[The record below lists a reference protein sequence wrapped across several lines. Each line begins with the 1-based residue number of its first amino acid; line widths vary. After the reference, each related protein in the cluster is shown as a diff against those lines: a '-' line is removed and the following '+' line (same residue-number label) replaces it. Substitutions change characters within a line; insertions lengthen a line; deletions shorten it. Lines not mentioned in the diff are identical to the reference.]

1 LTPQALEVVLFE
13 SLLETNAST
22 FSTSYHLTGSIDI
35 EGFPPVPLDLWA
47 SASDLTPA
55 QMQLAAL
62 AGGRFTSLYSNGG
75 RQGTVRSVDL
85 RVESIP
91 RRVAVELIGARLVSG
106 NIVHAGDTID
116 VEATVRPWQ
125 QPARNVRIAIKLPA
139 RLDAGN
145 LRLLVSDGVT
155 LDRILNQPRLA
166 ARPADLAA
174 VLEQARHQHPEDRV
188 YVSLL
193 VPEAQAGI
201 GGETLLSVPLSVAN
215 ALEPLRAAQSTALN
229 GESAELAGQAP
240 AGGVLNGFQ
249 VLDLHIDP
257 GGGLN

>member
-1 LTPQALEVVLFE
+1 
-13 SLLETNAST
+13 
-22 FSTSYHLTGSIDI
+22 
-35 EGFPPVPLDLWA
+35 
-47 SASDLTPA
+47 
-55 QMQLAAL
+55 MQLAAL
-62 AGGRFTSLYSNGG
+62 TGGRFNALYSSGA
-75 RQGTVRSVDL
+75 RQGTVLGIDL
-85 RVESIP
+85 RVETIP
-91 RRVAVELIGARLVSG
+91 RRVAVELVGARLVSS

-155 LDRILNQPRLA
+155 LDRTLNQPRLA
-166 ARPADLAA
+166 VRRADLAA
-174 VLEQARHQHPEDRV
+174 VLEQARRHHPEDRV

-201 GGETLLSVPLSVAN
+201 AGETLLSVPLSVAN
-215 ALEPLRAAQSTALN
+215 ALEPLRAAETTTLN

-249 VLDLHIDP
+249 ILDLHIDP